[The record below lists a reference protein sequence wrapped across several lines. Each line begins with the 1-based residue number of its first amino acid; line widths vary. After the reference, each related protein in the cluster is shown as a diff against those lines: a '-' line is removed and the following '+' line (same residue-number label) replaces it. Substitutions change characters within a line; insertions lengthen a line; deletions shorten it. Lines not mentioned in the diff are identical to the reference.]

1 MPGVKETVDIEHIKQ
16 HYYYSHDRINP
27 TRIVPL
33 GPLLII
39 DAPHDRDRFR
49 GTNIPQR

>member
-1 MPGVKETVDIEHIKQ
+1 MPGVKETVNIEHVKQ

-49 GTNIPQR
+49 GTDLPQR